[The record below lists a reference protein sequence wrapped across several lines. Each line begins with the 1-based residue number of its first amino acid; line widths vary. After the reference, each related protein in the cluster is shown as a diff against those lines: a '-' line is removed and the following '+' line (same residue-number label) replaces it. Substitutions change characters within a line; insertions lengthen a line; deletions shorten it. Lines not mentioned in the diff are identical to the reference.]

1 MKYILL
7 TAILLIFFVLL
18 IWNSNPKQPV
28 PYETGKPKLMKD
40 VGEAYMENFGLTNS
54 DFKIMSNSG
63 INVIQSNFD
72 ICAEDSDVEFFLDS
86 AAKHKIKVILPAGS
100 GEAEWGYECG
110 KENYPENQKPI
121 WQKEKV
127 QDWVNKWKDHPA
139 VYAWDIS
146 NEAGSVMPN
155 SKRFRLNA
163 DQLKKA
169 YTDVKSVDSNH
180 PVMIRMNGWFFYDYE
195 DDFFREGNPFDK
207 DMADIVMVN
216 AYSNVEDY
224 FDDFVTRVTDLSI
237 DSIRK
242 LDPDTRIIIALGA
255 WEEPP
260 LWYKPGTKE
269 LRREIDFVK
278 KNEEVMGIA
287 FFKYGAKD
295 SEWYLPEKSPELLET
310 IAKN

>member
-110 KENYPENQKPI
+110 KEN
-121 WQKEKV
+121 
-127 QDWVNKWKDHPA
+127 
-139 VYAWDIS
+139 
-146 NEAGSVMPN
+146 
-155 SKRFRLNA
+155 
-163 DQLKKA
+163 
-169 YTDVKSVDSNH
+169 
-180 PVMIRMNGWFFYDYE
+180 
-195 DDFFREGNPFDK
+195 PFDK
-207 DMADIVMVN
+207 DVADIVMVN